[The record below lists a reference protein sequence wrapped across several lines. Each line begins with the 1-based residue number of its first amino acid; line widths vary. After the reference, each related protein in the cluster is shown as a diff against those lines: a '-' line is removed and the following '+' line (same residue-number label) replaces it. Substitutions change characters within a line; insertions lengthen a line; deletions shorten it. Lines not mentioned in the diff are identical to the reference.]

1 MTRPPRVAVVGA
13 TGLVG
18 QTLLTVLGE
27 RFPDLQDVR
36 ALAESSGGRTVS
48 FAGRALSVEAISE
61 ETLDGTEV
69 VFFAATSA
77 VSERFGPWAAAR
89 GALVVD
95 KSSRFRMDPEVPLV
109 VPEVNGHL
117 VHRGGQLVASPNCS
131 TIALVLPLFAILRH
145 RSVTRVLVSTY
156 QAVSGTGRDA
166 LSQLEAETADAQDG
180 APHGTAYSK
189 PIAGNVLA
197 QCDRLAEAG
206 YTLEEWKLTRESE
219 KILGTALH
227 LSATAV
233 RVPVRVGHAESVY
246 LELDRSADPVT
257 VREWLRAT
265 PGIVVVED
273 PDYPTPRDAAGT
285 DDVYVGRVRRDL
297 HDPNGLHLFIVADN
311 LRKGAA
317 TNAVQI
323 LERSLSAETVPS

>member
-1 MTRPPRVAVVGA
+1 MTRPSRVAVVGA

-27 RFPDLQDVR
+27 RFPGLEHVR
-36 ALAESSGGRTVS
+36 ALAECGGGRTVQ
-48 FAGRALSVEAISE
+48 FAGRTLPVEAISE
-61 ETLDGTEV
+61 EALAEADV
-69 VFFAATSA
+69 VFLAATSA

-117 VHRGGQLVASPNCS
+117 IQRGGQLVASPNCS
-131 TIALVLPLFAILRH
+131 TIALVLPLHALLRH
-145 RSVTRVLVSTY
+145 RRVTRVLVSTY
-156 QAVSGTGRDA
+156 QAVSGTGREA
-166 LSQLEAETADAQDG
+166 LMQLEAEMADG
-180 APHGTAYSK
+180 LGGEVRGTAYPK

-197 QCDRLAEAG
+197 QCDHLDDAG

-219 KILGTALH
+219 KILGTRLR

-233 RVPVRVGHAESVY
+233 RVPVRIGHAEAVY
-246 LELDRSADPVT
+246 VELDRPVDPAA
-257 VREWLRAT
+257 VRDWLRAT

-273 PDYPTPRDAAGT
+273 PDYPTPREAAGS
-285 DDVYVGRVRRDL
+285 DAVYVGRVRRDL
-297 HDPNGLHLFIVADN
+297 HEPTGLHLFIVADN

-323 LERSLSAETVPS
+323 LEQSLFGESVRS